1 MLMLWARRYVMSA
14 GAAAGGGTALSLF
27 RASLCEEV
35 EKKEEM
41 QQRAVSQRCAKLNT
55 ALQRLMWATR
65 EERCNNVEGC
75 EFLGGSGIGG
85 NCVNK
90 LGHIFK
96 DDDEE
101 VVGDKPLVLVGP
113 STPSPL
119 SAAATGVQQLVNEQL
134 KSSASDTLKESRDD
148 AEKLAKSLILDASN
162 KPEYRHEFG
171 RVLEYIFS
179 FESVQKP
186 TRDLV
191 WWSVKSPMSMH
202 EIEGQALWWRR
213 YFLNSTFPPISHR
226 GSPGEGFTYTEEQ
239 LTTLLAW
246 WLSTPHAKSV
256 VNPLLIWTL
265 REKVV
270 VDSVV
275 QIVIDALPYCTP
287 YWKLCA
293 KDAIKLSLQSPELK
307 VAARDSLFYLLK
319 NVGESPLATNPHPPK
334 K

>member
-1 MLMLWARRYVMSA
+1 MQQAARCFILKFA
-14 GAAAGGGTALSLF
+14 GAAGGCTALSLF
-27 RASLCEEV
+27 RTPLCEEG
-35 EKKEEM
+35 EKKEET

-65 EERCNNVEGC
+65 EERCSTTEGC
-75 EFLGGSGIGG
+75 EFLGGSAFGG

-90 LGHIFK
+90 LGHVFK
-96 DDDEE
+96 DGEEE
-101 VVGDKPLVLVGP
+101 VVVDKPLALVG
-113 STPSPL
+113 TTTSPL

-148 AEKLAKSLILDASN
+148 AEKLAKSLILDACN
-162 KPEYRHEFG
+162 KTEYRHEFG

-179 FESVQKP
+179 FESVQNP

-191 WWSVKSPMSMH
+191 WWSVKSPMSMN

-213 YFLNSTFPPISHR
+213 YFLSSTFPAISQR
-226 GSPGEGFTYTEEQ
+226 GSPGEGFNYTKEQ

-246 WLSTPHAKSV
+246 WLPTPHAKSI

-275 QIVIDALPYCTP
+275 QIVNDALPYCTP

-319 NVGESPLATNPHPPK
+319 NVGESPLASTPSQK